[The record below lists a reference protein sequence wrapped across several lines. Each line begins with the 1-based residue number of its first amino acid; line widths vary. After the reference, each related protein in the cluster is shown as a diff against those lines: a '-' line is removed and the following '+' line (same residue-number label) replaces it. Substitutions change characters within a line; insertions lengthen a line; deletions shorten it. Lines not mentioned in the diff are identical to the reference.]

1 MFNLISLYNQG
12 KTDLVLKSVNEL
24 VSKGRDKDD
33 VISDDARISFSIFIM
48 GVFSVAL
55 TSSLLLFADLSVVP
69 FILFSVFCLY
79 SALTVFSYANRI
91 ASLREIK
98 FSNNSSEIRTESEEV
113 QSKNNKMSYI
123 LLCVSLAGIAMCML
137 YIFDTSDRSEYFVKQ
152 GYQIIP
158 IFLMYPIYFS
168 YIFIKSKLNKDR

>member
-55 TSSLLLFADLSVVP
+55 TSSLLLFADSFLS
-69 FILFSVFCLY
+69 LFC
-79 SALTVFSYANRI
+79 I
-91 ASLREIK
+91 
-98 FSNNSSEIRTESEEV
+98 NSFF
-113 QSKNNKMSYI
+113 
-123 LLCVSLAGIAMCML
+123 LC
-137 YIFDTSDRSEYFVKQ
+137 K
-152 GYQIIP
+152 
-158 IFLMYPIYFS
+158 
-168 YIFIKSKLNKDR
+168 